1 MRNKDY
7 KLKRPQEGYKTE
19 RERQFNQWSGV
30 SDWNVYFKNKK
41 IGQINYI
48 GTLASDWIW
57 DIENTKLKGKAFTR
71 KDAFYDLVYTHKTM
85 GE

>member
-19 RERQFNQWSGV
+19 RERRFNQWSGV

-41 IGQINYI
+41 IGEVNYI
-48 GTLASDWIW
+48 GTQLTNWIW
-57 DIENTKLKGKAFTR
+57 DIDDTKLKGEAFTR
-71 KDAFYDLVYTHKTM
+71 KDAFEDLIYTHKTM